1 MQSAT
6 KQIGSAPLDSLTTNH
21 AKPSSSATPQLP
33 LFSSVHAANPAA
45 RSFVVGRLAR
55 FTHHEHQQIRQR
67 CLAAAAAKAKAK
79 AAARRRA
86 VIAMMLCMLGMAI
99 GVAVIERD
107 VQIQQVEV
115 QR

>member
-6 KQIGSAPLDSLTTNH
+6 KPIGSAPLDSLTIRH
-21 AKPSSSATPQLP
+21 AKSSSSATPQLP
-33 LFSSVHAANPAA
+33 LFNFVHAANPAA

-67 CLAAAAAKAKAK
+67 CLAATAAKAK

-86 VIAMMLCMLGMAI
+86 VIAMMLCMVGMAI

-107 VQIQQVEV
+107 AQMEGQMVEAL
-115 QR
+115 Q

>member
-1 MQSAT
+1 MQFAT

-33 LFSSVHAANPAA
+33 LFNSVHAANPAA

-55 FTHHEHQQIRQR
+55 FTHHEHQQIQQR
-67 CLAAAAAKAKAK
+67 CLAAAAQAK

-86 VIAMMLCMLGMAI
+86 VIATMLCMLGMAI
-99 GVAVIERD
+99 GVAVMERD
-107 VQIQQVEV
+107 AQIQQVEV